1 MPENEMSRRRR
12 CGIILLAVLIA
23 ATLAFIWSN
32 SSDDPTQTYEKSD
45 GVMALLKPILDP
57 LGLIGDEDFSFLVR
71 KAAHFSE
78 FALLGAE
85 LFALRLLLH
94 RRSLTAAPLAV
105 LCTAVIDETIQ
116 IYSERTS
123 STIDVIIDFFGGIT
137 GMLFFCL
144 CIWIHGRIKRRRA
157 ARRHAYKSRR
167 PTRLKNDACN

>member
-1 MPENEMSRRRR
+1 M
-12 CGIILLAVLIA
+12 
-23 ATLAFIWSN
+23 
-32 SSDDPTQTYEKSD
+32 
-45 GVMALLKPILDP
+45 
-57 LGLIGDEDFSFLVR
+57 R

-157 ARRHAYKSRR
+157 ARRHA
-167 PTRLKNDACN
+167 